1 MKKGEKKRLIREI
14 IARNEELIKKYKL
27 DEMVQEIVCSRQAD
41 FLSNTIKSMLSSKS
55 IELLRSNT
63 DLKI

>member
-1 MKKGEKKRLIREI
+1 MKKSEKKKLIREI

-27 DEMVQEIVCSRQAD
+27 DEMVQEIVYSRQAD
-41 FLSNTIKSMLSSKS
+41 FLSNTIRSMLSSKS

-63 DLKI
+63 E

>member
-1 MKKGEKKRLIREI
+1 MKKSEKKKLIREI

-41 FLSNTIKSMLSSKS
+41 FLSNTIKAMLNSKS

-63 DLKI
+63 E